1 MIWEAR
7 GFLLGDQSKID
18 CQWGGGGVIRKL
30 QCLGGNQVS
39 ILESKRKSSVPPP
52 LPKKNNTDLPKIF
65 VIRDLDLEKIYI
77 SWARHVFL
85 IPSLSSGHKT
95 WYRPLLSTSL
105 ATRPSS
111 QDSRVKM
118 TGITL
123 NKQKPAHVHHNF
135 WYFLAGFMTYV
146 AFERTLTYENQWLK
160 CTLCFWR
167 EKKLHWN
174 AMY

>member
-7 GFLLGDQSKID
+7 GISF
-18 CQWGGGGVIRKL
+18 GGSVENRLPMRGEEGIIRKL

-52 LPKKNNTDLPKIF
+52 PKKKNNKDLPKIF

-146 AFERTLTYENQWLK
+146 AFERTLTYDN
-160 CTLCFWR
+160 
-167 EKKLHWN
+167 
-174 AMY
+174 

>member
-1 MIWEAR
+1 MR
-7 GFLLGDQSKID
+7 GEEGI
-18 CQWGGGGVIRKL
+18 IRKL

-52 LPKKNNTDLPKIF
+52 PPPKKKNNKDLPKIF

-118 TGITL
+118 TGIL
-123 NKQKPAHVHHNF
+123 VLSRRFYDLRGIWKNF
-135 WYFLAGFMTYV
+135 DIRQLMAQMYLML
-146 AFERTLTYENQWLK
+146 LTRKKIAPK
-160 CTLCFWR
+160 CDVLGQLRCSR
-167 EKKLHWN
+167 
-174 AMY
+174 

>member
-7 GFLLGDQSKID
+7 GISF
-18 CQWGGGGVIRKL
+18 GGSVENRLPMRGEEGIIRKL

-39 ILESKRKSSVPPP
+39 ILESK
-52 LPKKNNTDLPKIF
+52 KKNNKDLPKIF

-105 ATRPSS
+105 TTRPSS
-111 QDSRVKM
+111 QDERVKM

-146 AFERTLTYENQWLK
+146 AFERTLTYEN
-160 CTLCFWR
+160 
-167 EKKLHWN
+167 
-174 AMY
+174 